1 MQGKADIRCI
11 PIVSLKI
18 LGRIIVL
25 SLHKPF
31 TSVVLLASQSFAFEL
46 RLGTFFVI
54 VADYVVVV
62 VVVVTVHKTTTELF
76 VFFLHIIRVMEQYTP
91 GRCSYRV

>member
-54 VADYVVVV
+54 VADYVMVV

-76 VFFLHIIRVMEQYTP
+76 AFFFFT
-91 GRCSYRV
+91 